1 MTEVNADFYERKI
14 RRLEE
19 DLVMIQEEL
28 TKVRFRLRNAEDFE
42 IKYHILLKTTQAE
55 MYKLQDYQSQ
65 AGKNLVEE
73 TV

>member
-42 IKYHILLKTTQAE
+42 IKYHILLKTT
-55 MYKLQDYQSQ
+55 
-65 AGKNLVEE
+65 
-73 TV
+73 